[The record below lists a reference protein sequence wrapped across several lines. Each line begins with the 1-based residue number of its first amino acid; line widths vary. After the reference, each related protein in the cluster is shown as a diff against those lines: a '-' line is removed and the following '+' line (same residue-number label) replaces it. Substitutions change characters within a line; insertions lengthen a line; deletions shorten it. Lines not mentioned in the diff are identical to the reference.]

1 MVLTAQLRSAHV
13 TSIHIS
19 VTRSEVQASFREGQ
33 QIIDNNNTITAPFL
47 AMLFALKSILSTV
60 DIAKDPEESLY
71 QSFTSNFLP
80 SCFKQCIV

>member
-1 MVLTAQLRSAHV
+1 MVLTARLRSAHV

-19 VTRSEVQASFREGQ
+19 VTGSEVQASFREGQ
-33 QIIDNNNTITAPFL
+33 QVIDNNNTITAPFL

-71 QSFTSNFLP
+71 QFFY
-80 SCFKQCIV
+80 FKFSVFVF